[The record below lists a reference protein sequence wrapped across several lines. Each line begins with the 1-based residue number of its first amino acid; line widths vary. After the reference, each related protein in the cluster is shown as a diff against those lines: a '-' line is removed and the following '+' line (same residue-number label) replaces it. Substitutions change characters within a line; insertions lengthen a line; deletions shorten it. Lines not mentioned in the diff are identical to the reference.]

1 MLDIVRND
9 RDASEMD
16 SEPSSVNGRPW
27 LKAYP
32 PGVPPTV
39 DVHERPLS
47 ALLDDSV
54 ATYPDNPALEFLGKT
69 YSYRELGRLV
79 DRAAAGFQALGVR
92 PGVKVGLFLPNCPYF
107 VVCYYAVLKAGGTI
121 VNYNPL
127 YAPREVIHQIDDS
140 ETEIMVTLDL
150 KVVYDKVALALDQS
164 SLKRAV
170 VGRMAGILPFPK
182 NMLFPLLRRGELA
195 HIPQNDRHVF
205 FDQLVSNDGKPR
217 AVAISPRR
225 DIAVLQ
231 YTGGTTGAPKG
242 ASLTH
247 YNLWANVSQNA
258 AWFPEV
264 ERGKER
270 ALCVLPLFHVFAM
283 TAVMNVP
290 LYLGG
295 LIILLPRFDLVQV
308 LQTIDRKRPT
318 IFHGVPTIYTAINNH
333 SDLARYDLS
342 SIKVCVSGGA
352 ALPLEVKR
360 HFESLTGCSLVEG
373 YGLSETSPTVC
384 CNPVHGVVKPGSIG
398 LPQPSTDVQV
408 TSIDEPR
415 HPLPA
420 REQGELWVR
429 GPQVMAGYWHH
440 EEETKHSITDGWF
453 HTGDVG
459 YMDEEGFFYIV
470 DRLKEVIVAGGYK
483 IYPRNVEEAIYMNPA
498 VAEAAVVGVPD
509 EYRGQTVKAYIV
521 RQKGAVLDERA
532 LHDFLK
538 DKISPI
544 EMPKIFEFRN
554 ELPKSAIGKIL
565 KRALVEEHQRQAAQA
580 KR

>member
-1 MLDIVRND
+1 PNPV
-9 RDASEMD
+9 S
-16 SEPSSVNGRPW
+16 GRPW

-32 PGVPPTV
+32 PGVPSTV
-39 DVHERPLS
+39 EVVERPLW

-79 DRAAAGFQALGVR
+79 DRAAAGFQGLGVG

-107 VVCYYAVLKAGGTI
+107 VICYYAVLKAGGTI

-127 YAPREVIHQIDDS
+127 YAPREVVHQIDDS
-140 ETEIMVTLDL
+140 ETMIMVTLDL
-150 KVVYDKVALALDQS
+150 KVVYDKIALALDQS
-164 SLKRAV
+164 SLKRV
-170 VGRMAGILPFPK
+170 VIGRMAGILPFPQ
-182 NMLFPLLRRGELA
+182 NMLFPIVRGGEVA
-195 HIPQNDRHVF
+195 RIPQNDRHVF

-247 YNLWANVSQNA
+247 YNLWANVTQNA

-264 ERGKER
+264 ERGRER

-290 LYLGG
+290 LYIGG

-308 LQTIDRKRPT
+308 LKTIDRKRPT
-318 IFHGVPTIYTAINNH
+318 IFHGVPTIYTAVNNYK
-333 SDLARYDLS
+333 DLARYNLS

-352 ALPLEVKR
+352 TLPLEVKR

-384 CNPVHGVVKPGSIG
+384 CNPVHGAVKPGSIG
-398 LPQPSTDVQV
+398 LPQPNTDVQI

-415 HPLPA
+415 HPLPP

-429 GPQVMAGYWHH
+429 GPQVMAGYWRR
-440 EEETKHSITDGWF
+440 EDETKTSITDGWF

-509 EYRGQTVKAYIV
+509 AYRGQTVKAYIV
-521 RQKGAVLDERA
+521 RQKGAALDERA

-544 EMPKIFEFRN
+544 EMPKIFEFRD

-565 KRALVEEHQRQAAQA
+565 KRALVEEHQRQAAA
-580 KR
+580 VSGGSVKS